1 MKRSTI
7 ITLVCGTLLLCGV
20 LPLFAFA
27 DTSGLIPCGN
37 TEAGGQVKDQCTY
50 EDFIKLIQTVI
61 DFLIFKLAAPIS
73 AIMFAYA
80 GFLYLTNGGNES
92 KIKQA
97 HDIFLTVFWGFVIA
111 LGAWLIVKLI
121 LDTLIGTAS
130 PSNFLGT

>member
-1 MKRSTI
+1 MKQRI
-7 ITLVCGTLLLCGV
+7 ISTLLCSTVLLCLV
-20 LPLFAFA
+20 LPSFALA

-37 TEAGGQVKDQCTY
+37 VVTNGKVVDKCTY
-50 EDFIKLIQTVI
+50 ADFIRLIQTVI